1 MKRVLNW
8 FKPNKDILPIIYTTL
23 FFGIIATF
31 IVAFYP
37 NRENFDISSYLDWD
51 GGYLKPI
58 LSGFWVTIWISVV
71 SLIFSIILGFGLY
84 MMFISRFK
92 TLHHISNVFTE
103 IVFGTPLIVFL
114 VVIFYFISVP
124 LGFRDNRSLVGLI
137 ALSLYVAPYMKN
149 AFEGAFKSVDALQEQ
164 AMTVYGF
171 TTYQKYRYIKIPQ
184 ILKVILPPFMGNLT
198 YIIKGSALLYYIGV
212 VELHDQIQFVQ
223 SATFRTVEGYFVL
236 FIMYLLV
243 TVPLIRLT
251 RWFERRFAL

>member
-1 MKRVLNW
+1 MKRVFNW
-8 FKPNKDILPIIYTTL
+8 FKTDQKVLPIIYTAL
-23 FFGIIATF
+23 FFGLIATF

-37 NRENFDISSYLDWD
+37 NRENFSLRSYLPFWR
-51 GGYLKPI
+51 PI
-58 LSGFWVTIWISVV
+58 LEGFWVTIWISIV
-71 SLIFSIILGFGLY
+71 SLILSIIIGFLLY
-84 MMFISRFK
+84 IMYISRFK

-103 IVFGTPLIVFL
+103 IVFGSPLIVFL
-114 VVIFYFISVP
+114 VVVWYFISVP
-124 LGFRDNRSLVGLI
+124 LGFRDNRTLVGLI

-212 VELHDQIQFVQ
+212 VELHDSIQFVQ
-223 SATFRTVEGYFVL
+223 SATFRTVEGYFLL
-236 FIMYLLV
+236 FVMYLLV
-243 TVPLIRLT
+243 TIPLIRLT